1 MLVNVSAF
9 LESGGVVLYGL
20 LIVAATMMTFIF
32 ERLWFY
38 RLQGNAFCNAY
49 VERWRA
55 LANHLDWQATK
66 LREQYISLVVVE
78 YERHRAF
85 IKLLVLICPLFG
97 LLGTVVGMVSVFEVM
112 AASGTGNARAM
123 SAGIAQATIPTM
135 AGMVISL
142 IGLYFDSRFDSI
154 SKGRINVFQDQLIRK
169 TK

>member
-1 MLVNVSAF
+1 
-9 LESGGVVLYGL
+9 
-20 LIVAATMMTFIF
+20 
-32 ERLWFY
+32 
-38 RLQGNAFCNAY
+38 
-49 VERWRA
+49 
-55 LANHLDWQATK
+55 
-66 LREQYISLVVVE
+66 
-78 YERHRAF
+78 
-85 IKLLVLICPLFG
+85 
-97 LLGTVVGMVSVFEVM
+97 MVSVFEVM